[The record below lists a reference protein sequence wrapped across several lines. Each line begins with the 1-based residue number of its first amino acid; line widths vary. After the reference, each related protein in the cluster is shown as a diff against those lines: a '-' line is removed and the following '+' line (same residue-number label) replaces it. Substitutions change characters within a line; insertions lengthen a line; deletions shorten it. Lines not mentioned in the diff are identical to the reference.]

1 MKNRS
6 FAALA
11 LLAAAPAFAQTVTLD
26 FEGAPGYY
34 SSILEFYNGGT
45 DQNLASGTNYGVS
58 FSDSVVAISNDDLGP
73 YYAGAPTPLT
83 VIAAYD
89 ASAFMNVAG
98 GFGGALTFAYSA
110 LVDSTV
116 GIYSGLNGMGTLLG
130 TANLSANNATC
141 SRSPQ
146 LCQFDFTTVQFAGVA
161 RSVGFGENANFVAYD
176 NISITPV
183 PEPSTYLLMAL
194 GLAAVGVVKRRR
206 AA

>member
-1 MKNRS
+1 MKTRS

-34 SSILEFYNGGT
+34 SSIAEFYNGGT
-45 DQNLASGTNYGVS
+45 DQNGASGTNYGVS
-58 FSDSVVAISNDDLGP
+58 FSDAAVAVSNDVLDP

-83 VIAAYD
+83 VLAGYD
-89 ASAFMNVAG
+89 SSAFMNVAG
-98 GFGGALTFAYSA
+98 GFGGALTFAYSSLQA
-110 LVDSTV
+110 STV
-116 GIYSGLNGMGTLLG
+116 NIYSELNGMGTLLG
-130 TANLSANNATC
+130 SASLSANAATC

-146 LCQFDFTTVQFAGVA
+146 LCRFDFTTVQFAGVA
-161 RSVGFGENANFVAYD
+161 RSVGFGENPNNVFYD
-176 NISITPV
+176 NVTIALV

-194 GLAAVGVVKRRR
+194 GLAAVAVVKRRR